1 MRHQIYLEV
10 AVIDRCPDWY
20 TPVRGDHQEVDTADV
35 LCPHRLGVNQL
46 SQTLEHVL
54 CDVRNHRRLQKQ
66 QPQVCY
72 TPRLNYCTSIINE
85 EDNKNISMNY

>member
-1 MRHQIYLEV
+1 M
-10 AVIDRCPDWY
+10 IDRCPDWY

-35 LCPHRLGVNQL
+35 LGPHRLGVNQL

-54 CDVRNHRRLQKQ
+54 CDVRNHWRLQKQ

-72 TPRLNYCTSIINE
+72 TPRLNYCTYIINKE
-85 EDNKNISMNY
+85 ENKNISMNLILTTMSV

>member
-1 MRHQIYLEV
+1 M
-10 AVIDRCPDWY
+10 IDRCPDWY

-54 CDVRNHRRLQKQ
+54 CDVRNHRRLQNQ
-66 QPQVCY
+66 QPFGVLHSKIKLLYIYHKQ
-72 TPRLNYCTSIINE
+72 RG
-85 EDNKNISMNY
+85 K